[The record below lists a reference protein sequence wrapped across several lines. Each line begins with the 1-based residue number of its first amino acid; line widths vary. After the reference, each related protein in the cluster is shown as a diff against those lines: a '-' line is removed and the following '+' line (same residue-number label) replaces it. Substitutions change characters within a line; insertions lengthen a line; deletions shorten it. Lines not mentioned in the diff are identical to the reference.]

1 MQLPSLV
8 TSVPDLHTAR
18 ILAASGV
25 PYLVFSLDTEN
36 LADLIQWLE
45 GPRIGVEIADPE
57 AIVPRADFLLIP
69 LEFYDRFA
77 FVEKPVFW
85 KTEDTGAAF
94 PDGMVYTRY
103 DVGSARDGVMCF
115 YPYAD
120 MPIGNDLHTWL
131 DCREDKA
138 LLEALFLSGEGG

>member
-1 MQLPSLV
+1 MPSLV
-8 TSVPDLHTAR
+8 TSVPDLHIAR
-18 ILAASGV
+18 ILAAAGV
-25 PYLVFSLDTEN
+25 PYLVFRQDTEN

-57 AIVPRADFLLIP
+57 ETVPQADFLLIP

-85 KTEDTGAAF
+85 KTGDTTAAF
-94 PDGMVYTRY
+94 PDGMLYTRY
-103 DVGSARDGVMCF
+103 DVHSARDGMMCF
-115 YPYAD
+115 YPYAG
-120 MPIGNDLHTWL
+120 MATGNDLPTWL
-131 DCREDKA
+131 NCREDKA

>member
-18 ILAASGV
+18 ILAAAGV
-25 PYLVFSLDTEN
+25 PYLVFRQDTEN

-57 AIVPRADFLLIP
+57 TIVPRVDFLLIP

-77 FVEKPVFW
+77 FVEKPIFW
-85 KTEDTGAAF
+85 KTGNTGAVF
-94 PDGMVYTRY
+94 PDGMVYTRH
-103 DVGSARDGVMCF
+103 DVHSARDGVMCF
-115 YPYAD
+115 YPYTG
-120 MPIGNDLHTWL
+120 MPTGNDLPTWL
-131 DCREDKA
+131 NCREDKA
-138 LLEALFLSGEGG
+138 MLEALFLNSEG